1 MSDDISN
8 QPEFPSGTLIDNQYL
23 IQKVLGHGGLG
34 RTYLALDVKRF
45 HEPCVLKEFSPRV
58 KGDRILKKSRALF
71 KREAK
76 ILYQLEH
83 PQIPKFFATFESAG
97 RLFLVQEF
105 VNGRT
110 YLSFIKERQKLRRS
124 FSEREILDWLNKL
137 LPVLDY
143 IHQLG
148 IIHRDISPDNVM
160 LPADSELPVL
170 IDFGVGKQVLET
182 LPQGSN
188 DPNYSGYVSR
198 LSIVGKLGYSPP
210 EQIRQGICTPSSDL
224 YALGVVALVLLT
236 AKEPASL
243 INQHT
248 LQWEWRT
255 FAQVSS
261 GFAHIL
267 DKMIS
272 AAPPDRYQSA
282 AEVMRALKEISQP
295 AQPLR
300 QPTDEP
306 EATVSKFYVPPVH
319 EPYPDESYPD
329 EPYPEAASSVEASS
343 VEANQ
348 PQPNPAEVSVNE
360 ISPETTITPQSLK
373 SPVSAVQKRSRRPSQ
388 PVLAIG
394 LTLIMMVVTGVIARY
409 FVFPRD
415 STPSRVQS
423 VTSQPVTP
431 QPKPAPFSL
440 NNTLSGHQSTV
451 WSVIFSADE
460 NALISG
466 SEDTTIKIWNLNTGE
481 VEKTLAENNA
491 AIRTIQKSSD
501 GTTLMSGGADG
512 TLTVW
517 SLPIGEPLRSQQA
530 HDATIWSIEV
540 HPNGQQFATA
550 SSDQTIKVWDL
561 ETGNLVHTLR
571 GHTDWVFALAYS
583 PDGSRLV
590 SSDRGGHIKVW
601 DPTTGQEISNT
612 IPKQENAVRA
622 LAFEPRGQYLASASW
637 DGTIK
642 LWELATG
649 KNHHTFSGHTD
660 RVVSVM
666 FGAVD
671 NLMISSSIDRTI
683 KVWDWENR
691 TLLDTLS
698 GHDDWVLST
707 DINRSGQTLV
717 SGAKDTTIK
726 VWQRNQHAVD

>member
-182 LPQGSN
+182 LPQVSN

-243 INQHT
+243 INQRT

-282 AEVMRALKEISQP
+282 VEVMRALKEISQP
-295 AQPLR
+295 AQPDQPAQALR
-300 QPTDEP
+300 QP
-306 EATVSKFYVPPVH
+306 
-319 EPYPDESYPD
+319 
-329 EPYPEAASSVEASS
+329 YPEMASS

-348 PQPNPAEVSVNE
+348 SQSNPAEVSVKE

-394 LTLIMMVVTGVIARY
+394 LTLIMMIVAGVIAWY

-415 STPSRVQS
+415 STPSPVQL
-423 VTSQPVTP
+423 VTPQPAPP

-491 AIRTIQKSSD
+491 AIRTIQKSFD

-550 SSDQTIKVWDL
+550 SSDQTVKVWDL
-561 ETGNLVHTLR
+561 ETGNLIHTLQ

-590 SSDRGGHIKVW
+590 SSDRGGQIKVW
-601 DPTTGQEISNT
+601 DPTTGQEISNN

-683 KVWDWENR
+683 KVWDWKNQ

-726 VWQRNQHAVD
+726 VWQRSQQTVD